1 MKKINFLI
9 VGKPNSG
16 KSTFYNTLN
25 NKYLS
30 PTGPESGLTKD
41 IFKNE
46 VNILDTNFVFFD
58 TPGLRRKNKISDKD
72 EAKLTYDVI
81 NLIDK
86 IDVVFLLVDAT
97 ESLTK
102 QDLKIAE
109 IVIKRRKILFVVF
122 NKIDLIDDIN
132 KFQKDQKYY
141 FLESYSPA
149 NTINLKFIS
158 ALSIDSIERILKN
171 VIRACRIKATKI
183 STPKLNTFV
192 RDILKNQKF
201 PKINKIEV
209 KPKYMVQT
217 DDDYPRFKIFIN
229 SSKKVPQSY
238 KRFYENILRKK
249 FSLVG
254 VPIQLDFI
262 VSKNPYVKKN

>member
-1 MKKINFLI
+1 MENINFLI

-25 NKYLS
+25 SKYLS
-30 PTGPESGLTKD
+30 PAGPVSGLTKS
-41 IFKNE
+41 IFENTIK
-46 VNILDTNFVFFD
+46 ILDINFTFFD
-58 TPGLRRKNKISDKD
+58 TPGLRRKNKINDKD
-72 EAKLTYDVI
+72 EAKITFEVI

-86 IDVVFLLVDAT
+86 IDVVFLLVDSN
-97 ESLTK
+97 ENLTK

-109 IVIKRRKILFVVF
+109 IVIKRKKILFLVF
-122 NKIDLIDDIN
+122 NKIDLIDDID
-132 KFQKDQKYY
+132 KFKNDKKYY

-149 NTINLKFIS
+149 HTINLQFIS
-158 ALSIDSIERILKN
+158 ALSIESVEQILKK
-171 VIRACRIKATKI
+171 VIRACKIKARKI
-183 STPKLNTFV
+183 STPKLNNFI
-192 RDILKNQKF
+192 RDLLKNQKF

-238 KRFYENILRKK
+238 KRFYENLLRKQ
-249 FSLVG
+249 FSLLG

-262 VSKNPYVKKN
+262 VSKNPYVKNK

>member
-1 MKKINFLI
+1 MKNINFLI

-41 IFKNE
+41 IFRNE
-46 VNILDTNFVFFD
+46 VNILDTNFIFFD
-58 TPGLRRKNKISDKD
+58 TPGLRRKNKINDKE

-122 NKIDLIDDIN
+122 NKIDLIDDID

-171 VIRACRIKATKI
+171 VIRTCRIKSTKI
-183 STPKLNTFV
+183 STPKLNIFV
-192 RDILKNQKF
+192 RDILKNLKF
-201 PKINKIEV
+201 HKIHKIEV

>member
-1 MKKINFLI
+1 MKNINFLI

-25 NKYLS
+25 SKYLS

-58 TPGLRRKNKISDKD
+58 TPGLRRKNKINDKD

-81 NLIDK
+81 SLIDK

-109 IVIKRRKILFVVF
+109 IVIKRKKILFVVF
-122 NKIDLIDDIN
+122 NKIDLIDDID

-158 ALSIDSIERILKN
+158 ALSIDSIERILKT
-171 VIRACRIKATKI
+171 VIRTCRIKSTKI

-249 FSLVG
+249 FLLVG
-254 VPIQLDFI
+254 VPVQLDFI
-262 VSKNPYVKKN
+262 VSKNPYVKES

>member
-1 MKKINFLI
+1 MEKINFLI

-41 IFKNE
+41 IFKSE
-46 VNILDTNFVFFD
+46 VEILNTNFVFFD
-58 TPGLRRKNKISDKD
+58 TPGLRRKNKINDKD
-72 EAKLTYDVI
+72 EIKLTYDVI
-81 NLIDK
+81 SLIDK
-86 IDVVFLLVDAT
+86 IDVVFLLVDSN
-97 ESLTK
+97 ENLTK

-109 IVIKRRKILFVVF
+109 IVIKRKKILFVVF
-122 NKIDLIDDIN
+122 NKIDLIDDIH
-132 KFQKDQKYY
+132 KFKKEQKLY
-141 FLESYSPA
+141 FLDNYSPA

-158 ALSIDSIERILKN
+158 ALSIKSIEQILKT
-171 VIRACRIKATKI
+171 VIRTFKIKSLKI
-183 STPKLNTFV
+183 STPKLNNFV

-217 DDDYPRFKIFIN
+217 DDDYPRFKVFLN
-229 SSKKVPQSY
+229 SGKKVPQSY
-238 KRFYENILRKK
+238 RRFYENILRKK
-249 FSLVG
+249 FYLIG
-254 VPIQLDFI
+254 VPIQIDFI
-262 VSKNPYVKKN
+262 NSKNPYLKKN

>member
-1 MKKINFLI
+1 MEKINFFI

-46 VNILDTNFVFFD
+46 VEILNTNFIFFD
-58 TPGLRRKNKISDKD
+58 TPGLRRKNKINDKD

-86 IDVVFLLVDAT
+86 IDVVFLLVDSS
-97 ESLTK
+97 ENLTK

-109 IVIKRRKILFVVF
+109 IVIKRKKILFVVF
-122 NKIDLIDDIN
+122 NKIDLIDDIH
-132 KFQKDQKYY
+132 KFKKEQKFY
-141 FLESYSPA
+141 FLDNYSPA

-158 ALSIDSIERILKN
+158 ALSIESIEQILKT
-171 VIRACRIKATKI
+171 VIRTFKIKSLKI
-183 STPKLNTFV
+183 STPKLNNFV

-201 PKINKIEV
+201 PKINRIEV

-217 DDDYPRFKIFIN
+217 DDDYPRFKVFLN

-238 KRFYENILRKK
+238 RRFYENILRKK
-249 FSLVG
+249 FSLIG
-254 VPIQLDFI
+254 VPIQIDFI
-262 VSKNPYVKKN
+262 NSKNPYLKKN